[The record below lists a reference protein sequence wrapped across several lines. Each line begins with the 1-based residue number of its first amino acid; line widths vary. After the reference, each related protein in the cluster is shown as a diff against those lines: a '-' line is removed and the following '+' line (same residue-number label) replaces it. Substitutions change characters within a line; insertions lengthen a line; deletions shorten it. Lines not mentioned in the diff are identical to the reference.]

1 MNVGIVNVHCPFVW
15 GGAEYLAES
24 LAERVRGRGHRAEL
38 IRIPFQWNPEDQ
50 VPAHMLACRLME
62 VRGAGM
68 DLMIAHKFPAY
79 LCPFPNKKLWLFHQ
93 FRQVYDLWGT
103 PLGGLPDTPAAR
115 GLRKVV
121 AAADA
126 DTFAQV
132 KGNGLFTNSKIVAD
146 RMKRFNGVTVDE
158 VLYPPLNT
166 PEMFGP
172 GEFGDYFFY
181 PSRMGLMKRQHVAV
195 EALRHT
201 RTPVKLV
208 LAGKPDSDVYGEDL
222 NRKIDSWGLRD
233 RVTSLG
239 FVSEADKAKWM
250 RGACGAVYLPV
261 DEDSYGFVTLEA
273 FHSHKAVLTF
283 TDSGGTGE
291 VIEHG
296 RNGLI
301 LDPTPE
307 ALAAGMDQLMADK
320 RRAREMGEEAFATL
334 ARHRIDWEYIL
345 DRLVG

>member
-1 MNVGIVNVHCPFVW
+1 MKVGVVNVQCPFVW

-24 LAERVRGRGHRAEL
+24 LVDRIRGRGHQVEL
-38 IRIPFQWNPEDQ
+38 IRIPFQWNPPDQ
-50 VPAHMLACRLME
+50 IAAHMLACRLLR
-62 VRGAGM
+62 VDAGGM

-79 LCPFPNKKLWLFHQ
+79 LCPFPNKRLWLFHQ

-103 PLGGLPDTPAAR
+103 PYGGMPDTPASR
-115 GLRKVV
+115 GLKALI

-126 DTFAQV
+126 DTFA
-132 KGNGLFTNSKIVAD
+132 GLNGLFTNSKIVAD
-146 RMKRFNGVTVDE
+146 RLKRFNNVTADE

-166 PEMFGP
+166 PELFGP

-181 PSRMGLMKRQHVAV
+181 PSRMGGMKRQHVAV
-195 EALRHT
+195 EALRFT
-201 RTPVKLV
+201 RHPVKLV
-208 LAGKPDSDVYGEDL
+208 LAGKPDSDDYGVHL
-222 NRKIDSWGLRD
+222 RSKIAEWGLAD
-233 RVTSLG
+233 RVKLLG
-239 FVSEADKAKWM
+239 WVTEEQKAGWM

-291 VIEHG
+291 VIESG

-301 LDPTPE
+301 LDPTPQ
-307 ALAAGMDQLMADK
+307 ALAEGMDRLFAD
-320 RRAREMGEEAFATL
+320 RAQARDMGEEAFATL
-334 ARHRIDWEYIL
+334 SRHRIDWEYVL
-345 DRLVG
+345 DRLLG